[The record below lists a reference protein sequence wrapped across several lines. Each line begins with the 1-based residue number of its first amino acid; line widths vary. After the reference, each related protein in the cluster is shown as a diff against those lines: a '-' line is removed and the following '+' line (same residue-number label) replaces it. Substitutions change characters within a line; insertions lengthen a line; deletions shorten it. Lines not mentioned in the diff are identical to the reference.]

1 MSMNTLAERLKF
13 AMSRKNL
20 TQADLA
26 RVSGA
31 ARSSVTNWLNGR
43 TQNLKGKNLVKI
55 SGVLG
60 VSTDW
65 LAYGTGEIDSSW
77 PFDGFTLFELNS
89 LPPDV
94 LEDISDYV
102 LMKII
107 KNKRSKNNQ
116 AA

>member
-1 MSMNTLAERLKF
+1 MNTLAERLQL

-20 TQADLA
+20 SQADLA
-26 RVSGA
+26 RVTGA

-43 TQNLKGKNLVKI
+43 TQNLKGKNLVRAAAA
-55 SGVLG
+55 LG

-65 LAYGTGEIDSSW
+65 LAYGIGEIDTSW
-77 PFDGFTLFELNS
+77 PFEKFSLSELNS
-89 LPPDV
+89 LSPDT

-102 LMKII
+102 MMKIQ
-107 KNKRSKNNQ
+107 KNKRSRNHE

>member
-1 MSMNTLAERLKF
+1 MNTLAERLKF

-43 TQNLKGKNLVKI
+43 TQNLKGKNLVKV

-60 VSTDW
+60 VSTDE
-65 LAYGTGEIDSSW
+65 AQVSVDFIVTVN
-77 PFDGFTLFELNS
+77 P
-89 LPPDV
+89 
-94 LEDISDYV
+94 
-102 LMKII
+102 
-107 KNKRSKNNQ
+107 KNIFFSHRVM
-116 AA
+116 A